1 MLRGGGP
8 AQPPLRRMRAALG
21 RARGAAP
28 RAAPP
33 SSAGAAPLREAL
45 PLVLA
50 QAASTWQSAPARRPS
65 SAAPP
70 LAVSTTPPLGERARA
85 PRPTAAAG
93 HARLR
98 QAQKS
103 GSCRGRAQRRG
114 RSRSTRA
121 GARLARPTAPAR
133 AARRRVSARQG
144 AGKPP
149 MARWAEVR
157 SETSS
162 LGGRVTWYKK
172 CHFRHVTVWRRC
184 ANARFFARPSEP
196 TLWGVRRRG
205 GGLWG
210 PRRPDLTT
218 RPQIGGGPE

>member
-103 GSCRGRAQRRG
+103 GSCRGRARRRG

-133 AARRRVSARQG
+133 AARRRVSARQ
-144 AGKPP
+144 AAEKPP

-162 LGGRVTWYKK
+162 LGWPGHVVQKVSFSSRDRLAQVRE
-172 CHFRHVTVWRRC
+172 CPFFRAALRAHPVGSP
-184 ANARFFARPSEP
+184 AP
-196 TLWGVRRRG
+196 RRRAVG
-205 GGLWG
+205 APSAGLDHSSTDRG
-210 PRRPDLTT
+210 RT
-218 RPQIGGGPE
+218 